1 MSELAKGSKLREIR
15 SEPLNEKSLEKAES
29 GAREKCIIQSAL
41 LWLHDVEQ
49 KLVGYLGDDT
59 NREEA
64 LKHLQLLQ
72 PHRKSLLN
80 LMTDRVTS
88 ELATCTLSRR
98 DAVVK
103 AIPTPVPHEVLDSL
117 RASPFAEPSLFEMGT
132 KVEEFLARRRE
143 DDQLAKVVK
152 HSTVQAHAQV
162 LAAPQVKPKPVVQ
175 KQPPQVQQPQQQPSQ
190 AGAYKRKGPKPQK
203 RHPARPETQRSSSSD
218 SGKSTGSFRRKGGK
232 ARNK

>member
-1 MSELAKGSKLREIR
+1 MPSYDLVCRSCGHEFELTLHRFIR
-15 SEPLNEKSLEKAES
+15 DEDRVCPSCGTN
-29 GAREKCIIQSAL
+29 
-41 LWLHDVEQ
+41 DVEQ
-49 KLVGYLGDDT
+49 KLVGYLKDDF

-64 LKHLQLLQ
+64 LRHLELLQ

-98 DAVVK
+98 DAV
-103 AIPTPVPHEVLDSL
+103 ARSIPTPVPHEVLDSM
-117 RASPFAEPSLFEMGT
+117 RASPFAEPSLFELGT
-132 KVEEFLARRRE
+132 KLEEFIARRRE

-152 HSTVQAHAQV
+152 HSTVQAHVQV
-162 LAAPQVKPKPVVQ
+162 LSAPQVKPKQAEPSQ
-175 KQPPQVQQPQQQPSQ
+175 QAKSQQPQQQPAQ
-190 AGAYKRKGPKPQK
+190 TGAYKRKGPKPQK
-203 RHPARPETQRSSSSD
+203 RQPAHSERQRSSSSD